1 MAEKRVMLVV
11 IIAIIAV
18 ISAVALLAPNTGY
31 TVTMKSIDVSENK
44 AIGIANANPEVNAY
58 IAGKQYALVASN
70 VTSEDRARLPSV
82 YNGLDNA
89 LYKVTY
95 SMKDSDLLVI
105 TDNEK
110 VLKIVPIKKIVMG

>member
-1 MAEKRVMLVV
+1 MAEKKVMLVV

-31 TVTMKSIDVSENK
+31 VVTMESVRVSENK

-58 IAGKQYALVASN
+58 LAGKQYTVAAGD

-82 YNGLDNA
+82 YNGLDSV
-89 LYKVTY
+89 LYKVIY
-95 SMKDSDLLVI
+95 SMKDTDLLVV

-110 VLKIVPIKKIVMG
+110 VLKIVPIKKIRVS

>member
-1 MAEKRVMLVV
+1 MAEKRVMLVL
-11 IIAIIAV
+11 ITAIIV
-18 ISAVALLAPNTGY
+18 VVSAVAFLLPNTGY
-31 TVTMKSIDVSENK
+31 TVTMKSIEVSENK

-58 IAGKQYALVASN
+58 IAGKQYTVAAS
-70 VTSEDRARLPSV
+70 VVAGDDRARLPSV

-105 TDNEK
+105 TDNDK
-110 VLKIVPIKKIVMG
+110 VLKVVTIKKLRVS